1 MQRWPI
7 FAIFPQVPKND
18 RFFNTHISR
27 DTGQNMAPEQTKVDP
42 KAYRN
47 AIVELYNNKDPIAT
61 IARRF
66 SVPTRH
72 LRKAMENLEAI
83 NKFCEMSNH
92 SRLIEN
98 SERMQVYRWA
108 TKYACPSLGTN
119 STLFKKGKAIN
130 ISINL

>member
-1 MQRWPI
+1 
-7 FAIFPQVPKND
+7 
-18 RFFNTHISR
+18 
-27 DTGQNMAPEQTKVDP
+27 MAPEQTKVDP

-72 LRKAMENLEAI
+72 LRKAMEDLEAI
-83 NKFCEMSNH
+83 NKICEMSNQ

-98 SERMQVYRWA
+98 SEQMQVYRWA
-108 TKYACPSLGTN
+108 TKYACPSLATK
-119 STLFKKGKAIN
+119 STVFKKREALLLDVQGHKLIN
-130 ISINL
+130 IFEELGSVELYTRNINKN